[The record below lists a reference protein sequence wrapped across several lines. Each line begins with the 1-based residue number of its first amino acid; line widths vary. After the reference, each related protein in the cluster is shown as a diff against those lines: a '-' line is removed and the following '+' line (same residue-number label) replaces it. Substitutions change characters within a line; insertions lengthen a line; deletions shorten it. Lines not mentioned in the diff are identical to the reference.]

1 MWWTGAVEA
10 AGNAAVVAVLAWRI
24 RSTIRAR
31 FWALVV
37 LQAAAVLWFASN
49 VFYAV
54 YFVMWEAFDI
64 DWWSGVHYDLTKG
77 AQQLAIMLLPLTVLH
92 LIWQLFRD
100 YRSASRR
107 LAGE

>member
-1 MWWTGAVEA
+1 MWWTGVVEA

-24 RSTIRAR
+24 RSTIRAK
-31 FWALVV
+31 FWALVA
-37 LQAAAVLWFASN
+37 LQAAAVLWFTSN
-49 VFYAV
+49 VFYAL

-64 DWWSGVHYDLTKG
+64 DWWSGTHYDLTKG

-100 YRSASRR
+100 YRSASQRMV
-107 LAGE
+107 GE

>member
-1 MWWTGAVEA
+1 MWWTGVVEA

-24 RSTIRAR
+24 RSTIRAK
-31 FWALVV
+31 FWALVA
-37 LQAAAVLWFASN
+37 LQAAAVLWFTSN

-100 YRSASRR
+100 YRSASQRMV
-107 LAGE
+107 GE